1 MGHGRRNN
9 GKRSLMITGLLT
21 FLFFFAI
28 IGCVLYGRKLIR
40 TEKVDAVFGNPE
52 RAQGGIHWVIVGSS
66 FLLLVWLYYSWDIA
80 KSFFPKSANELCQV
94 GKVNESLLSLKY
106 LFPIDERQLKSTS
119 VIETE
124 SENLNKITIEIEKS
138 GIENQDKSNL
148 LNFVS
153 QTKNTIPLLTN
164 EQLLNNDTREQIKL
178 INKKIINLTENFK
191 RSDYPNE
198 STEQELERI
207 EAAKEEGSWKASST
221 SIENTIEIPFIPK
234 TKRGL
239 KFQAAATELNLISD
253 EFFEL
258 KNHNEQYTSALEKLK
273 KEIKDYRSNLSSSK
287 EISSSLAK
295 DILKIA
301 RRIEYASIFPP
312 NTLDDMQ
319 ASIINFD
326 NLQKKEQGG
335 LRWVDLLL
343 FPSGTIISS
352 GPSCSEQGSGRWLPK
367 PSDTLN
373 KFTLMLNPNVGYKQI
388 PLIWYEMM
396 DVSKIIGFLIPDWF
410 ADILPGEYPVHDEQG
425 EVKPNFKSKV
435 LSFVTGDFNLFK
447 IPIPTGHIWDSFLR
461 VFLGL
466 VAGIIVGV
474 PLGLFMGLNRFA
486 KGFFDPL
493 IELYRPVPPLAWAPL
508 VISVLGIDNLGKVF
522 LLFMVSLSIMI
533 ISARAGA
540 SGTQL
545 SKIHAAHSLGASK
558 WQILRHVIFPNSLPE
573 ILTGI
578 RVATGMCWGTL
589 VAAEFL
595 AGTTGVGFV
604 ENVAKKYFQYEVIW
618 ITIFIMGML
627 GLIFDIT
634 IRKIIDKT
642 IPWRG
647 KG

>member
-1 MGHGRRNN
+1 
-9 GKRSLMITGLLT
+9 MITGFLT

-138 GIENQDKSNL
+138 GVKNQDKTKL

-164 EQLLNNDTREQIKL
+164 EQLLNNETREQIKL
-178 INKKIINLTENFK
+178 INEKIINLTENFK

-198 STEQELERI
+198 SAEQELKRI

-258 KNHNEQYTSALEKLK
+258 KNHNEQYASALEKLK
-273 KEIKDYRSNLSSSK
+273 KEIKDYRDSLSASE

-312 NTLDDMQ
+312 NTLKDMQ
-319 ASIINFD
+319 ASIISFENV
-326 NLQKKEQGG
+326 QKKEQGS

-373 KFTLMLNPNVGYKQI
+373 KFSLMINPNVGYKQI

-410 ADILPGEYPVHDEQG
+410 ADILPGEYPVHNEQG
-425 EVKPNFKSKV
+425 EIKPNFKSKV
-435 LSFVTGDFNLFK
+435 FSFVTGDFNLFK

-595 AGTTGVGFV
+595 AGTKVPQHIP
-604 ENVAKKYFQYEVIW
+604 VATLIPVNISGKEFGK
-618 ITIFIMGML
+618 ITYLNICHFEAP
-627 GLIFDIT
+627 
-634 IRKIIDKT
+634 RECAA
-642 IPWRG
+642 
-647 KG
+647 

>member
-1 MGHGRRNN
+1 
-9 GKRSLMITGLLT
+9 MITGVLT
-21 FLFFFAI
+21 FVFFFAI
-28 IGCVLYGRKLIR
+28 VGCILYGRKLIR

-52 RAQGGIHWVIVGSS
+52 RAKGGVHWVIVGSS
-66 FLLLVWLYYSWDIA
+66 FLLLIWLYYSWDIA

-94 GKVNESLLSLKY
+94 GKVNESLLGLKY
-106 LFPIDERQLKSTS
+106 LFPIEQRQFKSTA
-119 VIETE
+119 IIQKET
-124 SENLNKITIEIEKS
+124 ENLNEILLEINQSDLK
-138 GIENQDKSNL
+138 NQDKNTLIS
-148 LNFVS
+148 FIDK
-153 QTKNTIPLLTN
+153 TKKTIPLLTDENLLEN
-164 EQLLNNDTREQIKL
+164 ETKE
-178 INKKIINLTENFK
+178 KIDVLADKIFTLSENFSK
-191 RSDYPNE
+191 SDFPNE
-198 STEQELERI
+198 SVEDEKKRIQE
-207 EAAKEEGSWKASST
+207 ANQEGTWSASST
-221 SIENTIEIPFIPK
+221 SIENTIEIPSIPK

-239 KFQAAATELNLISD
+239 KFQAAAEELNIISD

-258 KNHNEQYTSALEKLK
+258 RNHNAQYRNAYDKLS
-273 KEIKDYRSNLSSSK
+273 KEIKDFRSNLNSSD
-287 EISSSLAK
+287 EIVSSFAK

-312 NTLDDMQ
+312 NALVNMQ
-319 ASIINFD
+319 ASIEKFD
-326 NLQKKEQGG
+326 EVQNKEQGG
-335 LRWVDLLL
+335 LRWVDILL

-373 KFTLMLNPNVGYKQI
+373 KFVLMMNPNVGFKQI

-396 DVSKIIGFLIPDWF
+396 DVSKIIGFILPDWI
-410 ADILPGEYPVHDEQG
+410 ADILPGEYPVHNEKG
-425 EVKPNFKSKV
+425 EVNSNFKSKV
-435 LSFVTGDFNLFK
+435 LSFVTGDFELFK

-466 VAGIIVGV
+466 VAGIIIGV

-508 VISVLGIDNLGKVF
+508 IISVLGIDNFGKVF

-627 GLIFDIT
+627 GLLFDIT

>member
-1 MGHGRRNN
+1 
-9 GKRSLMITGLLT
+9 MITGFLT

-28 IGCVLYGRKLIR
+28 VGCVLYGRKLIR

-52 RAQGGIHWVIVGSS
+52 RAKGGIHWVIVGSS
-66 FLLLVWLYYSWDIA
+66 FLLLIWLYYSWDIA
-80 KSFFPKSANELCQV
+80 KSFFPRSANELCQV

-106 LFPIDERQLKSTS
+106 LFPIEERQLKSTS

-124 SENLNKITIEIEKS
+124 TENLNKISAEIQKS
-138 GIENQDKSNL
+138 GIKNQDKSKL
-148 LNFVS
+148 VDFIV

-164 EQLLNNDTREQIKL
+164 EQLLNSDTREQIKI
-178 INKKIINLTENFK
+178 INEKILNLTENFK

-198 STEQELERI
+198 SAEQEIERI
-207 EAAKEEGSWKASST
+207 KAAKEEGSWKASST

-258 KNHNEQYTSALEKLK
+258 RNHNEQYASALEKLK
-273 KEIKDYRSNLSSSK
+273 KEIKDYRTSLGLSE
-287 EISSSLAK
+287 EISSSFAK
-295 DILKIA
+295 DVLKIA

-312 NTLDDMQ
+312 NTLKDMQ

-326 NLQKKEQGG
+326 NVQKKEQGS
-335 LRWVDLLL
+335 LRWVDILL

-410 ADILPGEYPVHDEQG
+410 ADILPGEYPVHNEKG

>member
-1 MGHGRRNN
+1 
-9 GKRSLMITGLLT
+9 MITGFLT

-28 IGCVLYGRKLIR
+28 VGCVLYGRKLIR

-52 RAQGGIHWVIVGSS
+52 RAKGGIHWVIVGSS

-124 SENLNKITIEIEKS
+124 SENLNKISIEIEKS
-138 GIENQDKSNL
+138 SIKNQDKRKL

-164 EQLLNNDTREQIKL
+164 EQLLNNDTKEQIKL
-178 INKKIINLTENFK
+178 INEKIINLTENFK
-191 RSDYPNE
+191 SSDYPNE
-198 STEQELERI
+198 SAEQELERI

-258 KNHNEQYTSALEKLK
+258 KNHNEQYASALEKLK
-273 KEIKDYRSNLSSSK
+273 KEIKDYRNSLSTSE

-312 NTLDDMQ
+312 KTLNDMQ
-319 ASIINFD
+319 SSIINFD
-326 NLQKKEQGG
+326 NVQKKEQGS

-410 ADILPGEYPVHDEQG
+410 ADILPGEYPVHNEQG

-435 LSFVTGDFNLFK
+435 LSFVTGEFNLFK

>member
-1 MGHGRRNN
+1 
-9 GKRSLMITGLLT
+9 MITGVLT
-21 FLFFFAI
+21 FVFFFAI
-28 IGCVLYGRKLIR
+28 VGCVLYGRKLIR

-52 RAQGGIHWVIVGSS
+52 RAKGGVHWVIVGSS
-66 FLLLVWLYYSWDIA
+66 FLLLIWLYYSWDIA

-94 GKVNESLLSLKY
+94 GKVNESLLGLKY
-106 LFPIDERQLKSTS
+106 LFPIEQRQFKSTA
-119 VIETE
+119 IIQKET
-124 SENLNKITIEIEKS
+124 ENLNEILLEINQSDLK
-138 GIENQDKSNL
+138 NQDKNTLIS
-148 LNFVS
+148 FIDK
-153 QTKNTIPLLTN
+153 TKKTIPLLTDENLLEN
-164 EQLLNNDTREQIKL
+164 ETKE
-178 INKKIINLTENFK
+178 KIDVLAEKIFTLSENFSK
-191 RSDYPNE
+191 SDFPNE
-198 STEQELERI
+198 SVEDEKKRIQE
-207 EAAKEEGSWKASST
+207 ANQEGTWSASST
-221 SIENTIEIPFIPK
+221 SIENTIEIPSIPK

-239 KFQAAATELNLISD
+239 KFQAAAEELNLISD
-253 EFFEL
+253 EFFEIR
-258 KNHNEQYTSALEKLK
+258 NHNSQYRNAYDKLS
-273 KEIKDYRSNLSSSK
+273 KEIKDFRSDLNSSD
-287 EISSSLAK
+287 EIVSSFAK

-312 NTLDDMQ
+312 NALVNMQ
-319 ASIINFD
+319 ASIEKFD
-326 NLQKKEQGG
+326 EVQNKEQGG
-335 LRWVDLLL
+335 LRWVDIFL

-373 KFTLMLNPNVGYKQI
+373 KFVLMMNPNVGFKQI

-396 DVSKIIGFLIPDWF
+396 DVSKIIGFILPDWI
-410 ADILPGEYPVHDEQG
+410 ADILPGEYPVHNEKG
-425 EVKPNFKSKV
+425 EVNSNFKSKV
-435 LSFVTGDFNLFK
+435 LSFVTGDFELFK

-466 VAGIIVGV
+466 VAGIIIGV

-508 VISVLGIDNLGKVF
+508 IISVLGIDNFGKVF

-627 GLIFDIT
+627 GLLFDIT